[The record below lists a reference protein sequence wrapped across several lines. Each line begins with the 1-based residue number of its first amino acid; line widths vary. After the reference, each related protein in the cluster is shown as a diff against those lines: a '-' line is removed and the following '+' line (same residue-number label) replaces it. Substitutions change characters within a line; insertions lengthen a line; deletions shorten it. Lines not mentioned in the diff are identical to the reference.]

1 MWEVDGHVILEK
13 FKIMNIPFLV
23 PKYEMCPRDLK
34 DQGSFVT
41 KVPKLRST
49 ESRRAGTLLVK
60 NRNLRKNNYFERYI
74 YMYAHSGPRFLK
86 CVFHL
91 KQCSPLQC
99 LPID

>member
-23 PKYEMCPRDLK
+23 PKYEMCPRDLT
-34 DQGSFVT
+34 DQGSFMT

-60 NRNLRKNNYFERYI
+60 IEI
-74 YMYAHSGPRFLK
+74 YAKTTISKGTYTCMRIQDPAFLNA
-86 CVFHL
+86 CF
-91 KQCSPLQC
+91 
-99 LPID
+99 I

>member
-41 KVPKLRST
+41 KVPKLHST
-49 ESRRAGTLLVK
+49 ESRRARALLVK
-60 NRNLRKNNYFERYI
+60 NRNLRK
-74 YMYAHSGPRFLK
+74 
-86 CVFHL
+86 
-91 KQCSPLQC
+91 KQLFRKVHKHVCAFGTPLF
-99 LPID
+99 